1 MSDEETVHHNSK
13 ITLRPRKKSINGLI
27 CGNTS
32 VRAAKEHGVPA
43 LERETHIT
51 YTEGLEEKAVFPV
64 GIKVEVIHQMQICRT
79 DKLGM

>member
-1 MSDEETVHHNSK
+1 MSIEETVHHNSK
-13 ITLRPRKKSINGLI
+13 ITLRPRKKSISGLI

-32 VRAAKEHGVPA
+32 IRRAAKQHGVPA

-64 GIKVEVIHQMQICRT
+64 GIKVEVIHQM
-79 DKLGM
+79 